1 MSNNTEE
8 DFAYI
13 ILHKPVEDNIS
24 SDSSAILDE
33 IRLYIS
39 QIREYKTNIE
49 FMKYLLHLVIVA
61 QIKQIKELN
70 KIVKSTSL
78 ANTLLQ
84 ILIDIN
90 SPENDELIVVTAILC
105 AIGALDQVKLLA
117 QNEDCLFGEDFIV
130 WAEFDENSN
139 KDQAISLDKYI
150 QQQDQYHQQQIT
162 DLLDSEKEENSQS
175 DPKKHQSESEE
186 NVILEPMLL
195 GQVFEK
201 KVFRVKNKFIDSLN
215 SRRFGFIAAE
225 DEIMNNIPVPGKN
238 FRAITYDEKDGIIRL
253 GWLEVFRWIPSSR
266 KKRKITFELDLQE
279 SIPQTAIRI
288 FYGKEE
294 SPILFVN
301 VPKQLKIYLAYDN
314 LPGTKYKNKIF
325 EIPKPSQKKN
335 DKQ

>member
-1 MSNNTEE
+1 MTDNIQE

-24 SDSSAILDE
+24 TDSSAILDE

-39 QIREYKTNIE
+39 QIRIYETDIE

-70 KIVKSTSL
+70 EIVKSTSL

-130 WAEFDENSN
+130 WAE
-139 KDQAISLDKYI
+139 LDP
-150 QQQDQYHQQQIT
+150 
-162 DLLDSEKEENSQS
+162 LNSEKEENSQYDS
-175 DPKKHQSESEE
+175 KRHQFEIEE
-186 NVILEPMLL
+186 NVILKPVLL

-201 KVFRVKNKFIDSLN
+201 KVFRVKNKFIDSIN

-238 FRAITYDEKDGIIRL
+238 FRAITYDEKDGVIRL
-253 GWLEVFRWIPSSR
+253 GWLEVFRWIPSSS
-266 KKRKITFELDLQE
+266 KKRKITFELDLQD

-325 EIPKPSQKKN
+325 EIPKPSQKKY